1 MFHYKPS
8 SYWGTPI
15 YGNPQI
21 AVWTINKW
29 HYEPSSSSFAHSLS
43 KDPSILETWNWSK
56 TSFSLGWCRT
66 SFYDCSKKR
75 DCKDGIGF
83 TPPKK
88 SLKQKTQ
95 NWNLVLKF
103 MQRCPGTPW
112 RERQGFLVQEAPVVM
127 ILGWESVTQISV
139 NHQWG
144 VTKVSSPTYGD
155 DHRSRTVD
163 QQLRSGWSW

>member
-66 SFYDCSKKR
+66 SFHDCSKK
-75 DCKDGIGF
+75 GIAKMALGL
-83 TPPKK
+83 PPKK
-88 SLKQKTQ
+88 KFKAKNTKLK
-95 NWNLVLKF
+95 
-103 MQRCPGTPW
+103 PGAQIHATVPW
-112 RERQGFLVQEAPVVM
+112 YTMKRAPGISCSGSACGHDFGM
-127 ILGWESVTQISV
+127 GICHPNFSKSSVGSNQS
-139 NHQWG
+139 
-144 VTKVSSPTYGD
+144 
-155 DHRSRTVD
+155 
-163 QQLRSGWSW
+163 